1 MKAHLWRRGWR
12 APYFATLLM
21 SWSRVDPKITNMKKP
36 SRSLDTGSLSLRR
49 CRAQSDAIRA
59 QDGRVTR
66 EGRREGRSQRQ
77 RRGSDGDCSVSTHTC
92 VCAEADAALTSS
104 DGFEIWPRLVTLPA
118 TFLSPLTRRRWAVAA
133 ETYRCPLR
141 GVDGARAPHAARA
154 SVFGAIAKKEMAV
167 ARSLLQLSRPRE
179 RVCQRAW
186 RKAQS

>member
-77 RRGSDGDCSVSTHTC
+77 RRGRDGDCSVSTHTC

-141 GVDGARAPHAARA
+141 GVDGARAPHAVGQRVWLP
-154 SVFGAIAKKEMAV
+154 SQKRNGATG
-167 ARSLLQLSRPRE
+167 
-179 RVCQRAW
+179 
-186 RKAQS
+186 AQSTERRYNNSTES